1 MHQRADHRTQGFSPA
16 RRYGG
21 NSGRIRGLD
30 GTPQRREG
38 SSMKVKLPV
47 RKAILNRR
55 TYEAPAEGR
64 SDKLRL
70 DFNENTS
77 GCSPAVLRAL
87 AKLTSK
93 QLAMYP
99 EYQLPTRR
107 VARYFGVRSEEL
119 LLTNGGD
126 DALRVFFDT
135 FVEPGSGI
143 LICEPTFPMYRY
155 YAEIYGARIS
165 VLRYGSE
172 MEFPLEGVIA
182 ALRKKPCVL
191 FIANPNNPTG
201 TLLQKDDLRRILKAA
216 AHTAVVM
223 DEAYAEFSGFS
234 VVRWIR
240 KYPQLFVARTFSKVA
255 GLAALRLGAVIACK
269 ESLAL
274 VRRAMPPF
282 PVNLAS
288 LVAAEAALSDGAT
301 MRRYVLQVQH
311 LRRWFAAELEKLVV
325 KTYPSGGNF
334 LLANFGPSGPALFQK
349 LEKQGILLRERSKD
363 IGPGFVRI
371 TIGTQSEM
379 QRLLKTIRK
388 EWKTSA

>member
-1 MHQRADHRTQGFSPA
+1 
-16 RRYGG
+16 
-21 NSGRIRGLD
+21 
-30 GTPQRREG
+30 
-38 SSMKVKLPV
+38 MKAQLPV
-47 RKAILNRR
+47 REAILNRR

-70 DFNENTS
+70 DFNENTT
-77 GCSPAVLRAL
+77 GCSPAVRRAL
-87 AKLTSK
+87 AKLTTK

-99 EYQLPTRR
+99 EYQAPTRR
-107 VARYFGVRSEEL
+107 MARYLSVRPEEL

-135 FVEPGSGI
+135 FVESRTGI

-172 MEFPLEGVIA
+172 MEFPFEGVIA
-182 ALRKKPCVL
+182 ALRKKPRVL

-201 TLLQKDDLRRILKAA
+201 TLLQKEELRRILKAA
-216 AHTAVVM
+216 THTAVVM
-223 DEAYAEFSGFS
+223 DEAYAEFSGFTAMP
-234 VVRWIR
+234 WIR
-240 KYPQLFVARTFSKVA
+240 KYPQLFVAKTFSKVA
-255 GLAALRLGAVIACK
+255 GLAALRLGAVVACE

-282 PVNLAS
+282 PVNLAA
-288 LVAAEAALSDGAT
+288 LVASEAALNDRVA
-301 MRRYVLQVQH
+301 MERYVNGVKR
-311 LRRWFAAELEKLVV
+311 LRAWFAQELGKLGV
-325 KTYPSGGNF
+325 KTYPSAGNF
-334 LLANFGPSGPALFQK
+334 LLANFGPSGPALFHK

-379 QRLLKTIRK
+379 QRLLKTIRN
-388 EWKTSA
+388 EWTAPA

>member
-1 MHQRADHRTQGFSPA
+1 
-16 RRYGG
+16 
-21 NSGRIRGLD
+21 
-30 GTPQRREG
+30 
-38 SSMKVKLPV
+38 MKVHLPV
-47 RKAILNRR
+47 RNAILNRR

-77 GCSPAVLRAL
+77 GCSPAVRRAL
-87 AKLTSK
+87 AKLTTK

-99 EYQLPTRR
+99 EYQAPTRR
-107 VARYFGVRSEEL
+107 IASHLGVRPEEL

-135 FVEPGSGI
+135 FVEAGGNI

-155 YAEIYGARIS
+155 YAEIYGARIA

-182 ALRKKPCVL
+182 TLRKKPRVL

-201 TLLQKDDLRRILKAA
+201 TLLQEAELRRVLKAA
-216 AHTAVVM
+216 THTAVVI

-234 VVRWIR
+234 VVRWIK

-255 GLAALRLGAVIACK
+255 GLAALRLGAVIAR
-269 ESLAL
+269 EQSLAL

-282 PVNLAS
+282 PVNLAA
-288 LVAAEAALSDGAT
+288 LVATEAAVADRAT
-301 MRRYVLQVQH
+301 MQSYVTGVKK
-311 LRRWFAAELEKLVV
+311 LRKWFTAELEKLGV
-325 KTYPSGGNF
+325 KTYRSAGNF
-334 LLANFGPSGPALFQK
+334 LLANFGASGPALFQR
-349 LEKQGILLRERSKD
+349 LEKQGILLRDRSKD

-379 QRLLKTIRK
+379 RRLLKTIRK
-388 EWKTSA
+388 EWTTPR

>member
-1 MHQRADHRTQGFSPA
+1 
-16 RRYGG
+16 
-21 NSGRIRGLD
+21 
-30 GTPQRREG
+30 
-38 SSMKVKLPV
+38 MKVHLPV
-47 RKAILNRR
+47 REAILNRC

-70 DFNENTS
+70 DFNENTA
-77 GCSPAVLRAL
+77 GCSPAVRRAL
-87 AKLTSK
+87 AKLSSK

-99 EYQLPTRR
+99 EYQAPTQRI
-107 VARYFGVRSEEL
+107 ARYFGVHPEEM

-135 FVEPGSGI
+135 FVEARSSI

-165 VLRYGSE
+165 VLRYGGE
-172 MEFPLEGVIA
+172 MEFPLEGVLA
-182 ALRKKPCVL
+182 ALRKKPRVL

-201 TLLQKDDLRRILKAA
+201 TLLQKAGLRRILRAA
-216 AHTAVVM
+216 SHTVVVM

-274 VRRAMPPF
+274 VRRALPPF
-282 PVNLAS
+282 PVNLAA
-288 LVAAEAALSDGAT
+288 LVAAEAALNDGAT
-301 MRRYVLQVQH
+301 MRRYVLQVQR
-311 LRRWFAAELEKLVV
+311 LRRWFAAELERLGV

-334 LLANFGPSGPALFQK
+334 LLANFGPRGPALFQK

-363 IGPGFVRI
+363 IAPGFVRI

-379 QRLLKTIRK
+379 RRLLQTIRK
-388 EWKTSA
+388 EWKPPA